1 MQIRYSFQEIS
12 TSFTKQRFKNLVK
25 KQCEL
30 ACFRSLMK
38 EKNKLSKGREI
49 KYKEHK
55 MQSYMKPGSGLAPD
69 TARKIF
75 SLRSRDLQIRG
86 NFPNSHEDL
95 SCVMPLCQERETQ
108 EHLWSCSF
116 LAPENVIVQQDLQ
129 YNDIFSEDVR
139 KQELVME
146 IIFQRFQLRNKNC
159 GNRAREPGGRSSS
172 LHLVIT
178 EARRGTRRKKQ

>member
-1 MQIRYSFQEIS
+1 
-12 TSFTKQRFKNLVK
+12 
-25 KQCEL
+25 
-30 ACFRSLMK
+30 MK

-129 YNDIFSEDVR
+129 YYNIFCENVR
-139 KQELVME
+139 KQGFNWGTKTAETVHLNWGGDVQVFTLWSGKEQGERNNQNDWKIKHNLHKYE
-146 IIFQRFQLRNKNC
+146 IIFFFLMC
-159 GNRAREPGGRSSS
+159 LLCAP
-172 LHLVIT
+172 
-178 EARRGTRRKKQ
+178 